1 MLLLAFAGST
11 PSQSVRSL
19 KFAKLFASRPV
30 YIALHQSR
38 QVDVAVQRYAAIQLR
53 ARDDVQINQAVTA
66 IN

>member
-1 MLLLAFAGST
+1 L
-11 PSQSVRSL
+11 RSY
-19 KFAKLFASRPV
+19 SPRGPV

-53 ARDDVQINQAVTA
+53 ARDDVQINQTVTA